1 MTVDP
6 IAGLEKILWAHWN
19 LSQGYTS
26 GITRVHHAGCS
37 KRPFSKAAADGST
50 GGVAPGYVEDAFE
63 ARTMLAD
70 FFSILLGFFLPEEE
84 RAIQSRDGNGDEF
97 DRQQQSAHDG
107 IRCGRR

>member
-6 IAGLEKILWAHWN
+6 IAGLENILWAYWN
-19 LSQGYTS
+19 FSLGYTS
-26 GITRVHHAGCS
+26 GIIGVHHAGCS
-37 KRPFSKAAADGST
+37 KGPFSKAAADGST

-84 RAIQSRDGNGDEF
+84 RSIKPGDRDGDEL
-97 DRQQQSAHDG
+97 DRQQ
-107 IRCGRR
+107 